1 MSRLLLIDE
10 DSGNRLV
17 LRSQLVDAGHE
28 VVALESGARGLAE
41 ARTSPFDAIL
51 VSARMSKGID
61 GFETAHRLKAV
72 PECGATPVLMY
83 TETHSTQDD
92 LVRAYESGA
101 DLYLNKDELESL
113 PKILHAQLRH
123 RQRCLELARHVRS
136 LQDALK
142 RATGGDTAAREGL
155 ENGGIDPA
163 TILKELATGR
173 PDGVILV
180 DDDGLVRYADR
191 GACEIFGQRID
202 SMPLGTL
209 APSSGLEAFVRD
221 VRTEP
226 RVGFRFDLPARG
238 SRGTRSLS
246 AVAVPLLVRPGGPTN
261 HVATRLLVLQDA
273 TRRRYAA
280 ERLKI
285 SDTVL
290 NGRESSVLLDA
301 ARVLWRPE
309 ALPGRSAAV
318 VAVRNTVVATAAQAA
333 PVLITGPNGG
343 EQDLVARIVHYTS
356 PRTGPYISQRC
367 GAMAP
372 EHALA
377 EVFGCAAPVARQ
389 GLLQHVVDGTLH
401 LADIGELPQAVQER
415 LANWLESGQI
425 MRVGATKPE
434 RLDARLIVSCE
445 GNPED
450 LAKAGRLHPRLLEL
464 LEAQTIALVPLE
476 SRREDIE
483 DLARSFVVKHGA
495 ARGVTSLDGGAL
507 AILRARNWPNDVREL
522 EEVVRSACNA
532 ASTPVITAD
541 ELPRTMRDLGANGR
555 SAVGRGVVT
564 APLPVS
570 LPMATTGA
578 SGWGGTYA
586 RGELTPAPR
595 ASTGHRPARDWDIT
609 EDEPVSLDLYEKK
622 ALLRAL
628 DECGGDRLAAAK
640 LLKVGKSTLYRKL
653 KRFDIT

>member
-1 MSRLLLIDE
+1 
-10 DSGNRLV
+10 
-17 LRSQLVDAGHE
+17 
-28 VVALESGARGLAE
+28 
-41 ARTSPFDAIL
+41 
-51 VSARMSKGID
+51 
-61 GFETAHRLKAV
+61 
-72 PECGATPVLMY
+72 
-83 TETHSTQDD
+83 
-92 LVRAYESGA
+92 
-101 DLYLNKDELESL
+101 L

-142 RATGGDTAAREGL
+142 RATGGDAAAREGL

-173 PDGVILV
+173 PEGVILV
-180 DDDGLVRYADR
+180 DDEGLVRYADR

-415 LANWLESGQI
+415 LAN
-425 MRVGATKPE
+425 
-434 RLDARLIVSCE
+434 
-445 GNPED
+445 
-450 LAKAGRLHPRLLEL
+450 LLEL

-483 DLARSFVVKHGA
+483 DLARSLVVKHGA

-522 EEVVRSACNA
+522 EDVVRSACNA